1 MNRKVNILNEDSRS
15 QLIQRSKRG
24 DNYKLDQSKGRNRWE
39 RRLHSRV
46 SHSVSTYN
54 SINMN
59 KLFKEN
65 ILDVNVLVNGETDDY
80 IVRMSFAGFL
90 DYLHNQL
97 KVNNGEFNTRVVN
110 RALVSAFNSDQVYI
124 HCSCLHPDTKIKLLD
139 GTCPT
144 VEELKERFDSG
155 ERLFAY
161 SVDKN
166 GDFKPGEIE
175 KVWVTGNSSDFI
187 KVTLDNGEYVI
198 TTPEHLYM
206 LRDGSYIPASELKLG
221 QSLMPLYF
229 NVWQNGYDG
238 IKLNSTGK
246 YHSVYKLV
254 ADYYKST
261 EIQEALDRAN
271 PDNNMKYDVAIHHI
285 DFNKHN
291 NVPDNLQIMTA
302 REHWDYHNKLSFINR
317 SDEFKEN
324 VRKVASE
331 NAKKRNANPTPA
343 MIEARKV
350 WNAKGAARNYDE
362 DRRQQQ
368 SEILKN
374 IRKNETEEAKQYRQK
389 RCREGYIKNN
399 AAEKMSVYKKTYWE
413 SLSPE
418 EKTAIKLKSDRNR
431 VGQYLNSILSDGLLP
446 TPELAD
452 KYRVKYAPKWDKCFS
467 SWDELVTYFELN
479 HKIVNIEYLTLSN
492 TPVYDIKVKDYENFL
507 VDAGV
512 ILHNCP
518 DWKYTMA
525 GWATR
530 NDIDAVKGEQP
541 LIWLPTTPPDRR
553 RNPKDTKGAGCK
565 HVLLVL
571 SNNTWLMKVA
581 MVIINYVKYMEKHS
595 QKLYADIIYPAIYQ
609 QPYSDDVQLDM
620 FSDDELTTDETDIDT
635 ANKYAREKGR
645 FQKGNQSGVQF
656 TSPSKQIS
664 IDDVEE
670 VEDEEI

>member
-124 HCSCLHPDTKIKLLD
+124 HCSC
-139 GTCPT
+139 
-144 VEELKERFDSG
+144 
-155 ERLFAY
+155 
-161 SVDKN
+161 
-166 GDFKPGEIE
+166 
-175 KVWVTGNSSDFI
+175 
-187 KVTLDNGEYVI
+187 
-198 TTPEHLYM
+198 
-206 LRDGSYIPASELKLG
+206 
-221 QSLMPLYF
+221 
-229 NVWQNGYDG
+229 
-238 IKLNSTGK
+238 
-246 YHSVYKLV
+246 
-254 ADYYKST
+254 
-261 EIQEALDRAN
+261 
-271 PDNNMKYDVAIHHI
+271 
-285 DFNKHN
+285 
-291 NVPDNLQIMTA
+291 
-302 REHWDYHNKLSFINR
+302 
-317 SDEFKEN
+317 
-324 VRKVASE
+324 
-331 NAKKRNANPTPA
+331 
-343 MIEARKV
+343 
-350 WNAKGAARNYDE
+350 
-362 DRRQQQ
+362 
-368 SEILKN
+368 
-374 IRKNETEEAKQYRQK
+374 
-389 RCREGYIKNN
+389 
-399 AAEKMSVYKKTYWE
+399 
-413 SLSPE
+413 
-418 EKTAIKLKSDRNR
+418 
-431 VGQYLNSILSDGLLP
+431 
-446 TPELAD
+446 
-452 KYRVKYAPKWDKCFS
+452 
-467 SWDELVTYFELN
+467 
-479 HKIVNIEYLTLSN
+479 
-492 TPVYDIKVKDYENFL
+492 
-507 VDAGV
+507 
-512 ILHNCP
+512 P

-530 NDIDAVKGEQP
+530 NDIDSVKGEQP
-541 LIWLPTTPPDRR
+541 LIWLPTTPPNRR

-620 FSDDELTTDETDIDT
+620 FSDDELATDETDIDT

-670 VEDEEI
+670 VEDEET

>member
-124 HCSCLHPDTKIKLLD
+124 HCSC
-139 GTCPT
+139 
-144 VEELKERFDSG
+144 
-155 ERLFAY
+155 
-161 SVDKN
+161 
-166 GDFKPGEIE
+166 
-175 KVWVTGNSSDFI
+175 
-187 KVTLDNGEYVI
+187 
-198 TTPEHLYM
+198 
-206 LRDGSYIPASELKLG
+206 
-221 QSLMPLYF
+221 
-229 NVWQNGYDG
+229 
-238 IKLNSTGK
+238 
-246 YHSVYKLV
+246 
-254 ADYYKST
+254 
-261 EIQEALDRAN
+261 
-271 PDNNMKYDVAIHHI
+271 
-285 DFNKHN
+285 
-291 NVPDNLQIMTA
+291 
-302 REHWDYHNKLSFINR
+302 
-317 SDEFKEN
+317 
-324 VRKVASE
+324 
-331 NAKKRNANPTPA
+331 
-343 MIEARKV
+343 
-350 WNAKGAARNYDE
+350 
-362 DRRQQQ
+362 
-368 SEILKN
+368 
-374 IRKNETEEAKQYRQK
+374 
-389 RCREGYIKNN
+389 
-399 AAEKMSVYKKTYWE
+399 
-413 SLSPE
+413 
-418 EKTAIKLKSDRNR
+418 
-431 VGQYLNSILSDGLLP
+431 
-446 TPELAD
+446 
-452 KYRVKYAPKWDKCFS
+452 
-467 SWDELVTYFELN
+467 
-479 HKIVNIEYLTLSN
+479 
-492 TPVYDIKVKDYENFL
+492 
-507 VDAGV
+507 
-512 ILHNCP
+512 P

-530 NDIDAVKGEQP
+530 NDIDSVKGEQP
-541 LIWLPTTPPDRR
+541 LIWLPTTPPNRR

-620 FSDDELTTDETDIDT
+620 FSDDELSTDETDIDT

-670 VEDEEI
+670 VEDEET